1 MDAFRIF
8 IFINL
13 FCLFELINEAEKID
27 PYYSTDIKN
36 NSIYYL
42 DISYYTRRWYSRIFY
57 QLKFED
63 IRDNNFSF
71 TLFTS
76 LSNSLNFTNL
86 SETDYYK
93 SDEKYKYEG
102 FKYYYTLKLNSNY
115 KYFLVRFISSMNKEA
130 NFYHS
135 EYSPETAVELYRSY
149 VFNGYDFIYVE
160 CQYISDIY
168 FYFSFSFKKKDNDNI
183 TEYNIYYALN
193 HYKDDIEYLNNS
205 NYYKATNPRIKNN
218 TYTFYYKLK
227 KYVYSYKYILLRPGK
242 ETLKYKEINIT
253 RLPRLPYEFKK
264 SLNITTK
271 IHDYMYTNISNVP
284 IGNEVYF
291 IVVIPTGNITI
302 KYKFSEENFYEDF
315 TDMSLITPKYK
326 YSLYDSEYYY
336 FKKENET
343 NFLLF
348 EILNDEINNFTIIQT
363 EKDEYIEIK
372 RKKNILI
379 ITICVG
385 VALLI
390 AMIVSLACYK
400 AKQIAKENNKII
412 NSQPLM
418 NKK

>member
-1 MDAFRIF
+1 
-8 IFINL
+8 
-13 FCLFELINEAEKID
+13 
-27 PYYSTDIKN
+27 
-36 NSIYYL
+36 
-42 DISYYTRRWYSRIFY
+42 
-57 QLKFED
+57 
-63 IRDNNFSF
+63 
-71 TLFTS
+71 
-76 LSNSLNFTNL
+76 
-86 SETDYYK
+86 
-93 SDEKYKYEG
+93 
-102 FKYYYTLKLNSNY
+102 
-115 KYFLVRFISSMNKEA
+115 
-130 NFYHS
+130 
-135 EYSPETAVELYRSY
+135 
-149 VFNGYDFIYVE
+149 
-160 CQYISDIY
+160 
-168 FYFSFSFKKKDNDNI
+168 
-183 TEYNIYYALN
+183 
-193 HYKDDIEYLNNS
+193 
-205 NYYKATNPRIKNN
+205 
-218 TYTFYYKLK
+218 
-227 KYVYSYKYILLRPGK
+227 
-242 ETLKYKEINIT
+242 
-253 RLPRLPYEFKK
+253 
-264 SLNITTK
+264 
-271 IHDYMYTNISNVP
+271 MYTNISNVP

-326 YSLYDSEYYY
+326 YSLYDTEYYY

>member
-1 MDAFRIF
+1 M
-8 IFINL
+8 
-13 FCLFELINEAEKID
+13 LFEID
-27 PYYSTDIKN
+27 EDVNFTLY
-36 NSIYYL
+36 
-42 DISYYTRRWYSRIFY
+42 ISFSNTLNFSALSKTEYYTFNKKSA
-57 QLKFED
+57 
-63 IRDNNFSF
+63 
-71 TLFTS
+71 
-76 LSNSLNFTNL
+76 NSG
-86 SETDYYK
+86 Y
-93 SDEKYKYEG
+93 
-102 FKYYYTLKLNSNY
+102 KYYYALDMYPNY
-115 KYFLVRFISSMNKEA
+115 KYFLVRFISTMAKQA
-130 NFYHS
+130 YFDHS
-135 EYSPETAVELYRSY
+135 RYSHINSVELKNQSS
-149 VFNGYDFIYVE
+149 VFKGSDLIYLYLNKDV
-160 CQYISDIY
+160 STY
-168 FYFSFSFKKKDNDNI
+168 FYFSFSFQRKNNTNI

-193 HYKDDIEYLNNS
+193 NYNDDIEYLNNS

-284 IGNEVYF
+284 IGNELYF

-326 YSLYDSEYYY
+326 YSLYDAEYYY

-372 RKKNILI
+372 RRKNILI

>member
-93 SDEKYKYEG
+93 SDEKYKYKG
-102 FKYYYTLKLNSNY
+102 FEYYYTLKLNSNY
-115 KYFLVRFISSMNKEA
+115 KYFLVRFISYMNKEA
-130 NFYHS
+130 NFYHTKD
-135 EYSPETAVELYRSY
+135 SPETAVELYRSY

-160 CQYISDIY
+160 YQYISDIY

-326 YSLYDSEYYY
+326 YSLYDAEYYY